1 LEHEKFDSNLSNK
14 DKSKSDIND
23 KDDKFE
29 ITDLKMETE
38 KLINLADL
46 MTVFLSINKFTVESF
61 VNWFSGK
68 SEK

>member
-1 LEHEKFDSNLSNK
+1 MEHEKFDSNLSRK
-14 DKSKSDIND
+14 EKSKSDIND

-61 VNWFSGK
+61 INWFSGK